1 MKSKQLFNN
10 EVDIS
15 SFVDYQPLSDKDK
28 KIINRFLDY
37 DDPLKNKAV
46 FDIGCLAIEYIS
58 INGDVNLA
66 SQLNN
71 ITSKVLYLYTNIMFR
86 LLGINGDLRSKRMHD
101 FLLNCKRHGQDLRI
115 TKAAEQEFHKSL
127 DYSLKQLEPIS
138 NKRMYSEPLQ
148 EEDDVISHYFDMKNS
163 GKVISIDLYKHEIHN
178 KYDEFITDL
187 STVIEE
193 ENFYDTCK
201 GKERIEVDKLAR
213 DIKDFK
219 YYTSIKQAKVD
230 ASNIYQIQGLRDVHH
245 YNFNETKFFLVTADR
260 KLERWDKSRSTS
272 LPITVFPSDW
282 LSIMLKYVSRSE
294 DDYKSFVSFIK
305 TVIHESHIDKDKTLA
320 ILDGISDL
328 TDNLTSQKYIYD
340 KFVSEHVDELSDLN
354 SYSEIHDKAKGFAD
368 YTLQEQLKEMQ
379 GQLKDVQG
387 QFKDVQGQSS
397 EQNEKINQL
406 TKISEAE
413 REESKREKDKAFN
426 IIKGN
431 AKKDY
436 WREILWLG
444 SWVILGLYI
453 TIMLY
458 LFQDAK
464 FNLIVPLLT
473 KLQEFKSPQYDV
485 LVSRVTLVPFIIFIP
500 TIYKLRKNI
509 FGEGKL
515 ENRIEK
521 LKYNIKF

>member
-1 MKSKQLFNN
+1 
-10 EVDIS
+10 
-15 SFVDYQPLSDKDK
+15 
-28 KIINRFLDY
+28 
-37 DDPLKNKAV
+37 
-46 FDIGCLAIEYIS
+46 
-58 INGDVNLA
+58 
-66 SQLNN
+66 
-71 ITSKVLYLYTNIMFR
+71 
-86 LLGINGDLRSKRMHD
+86 
-101 FLLNCKRHGQDLRI
+101 
-115 TKAAEQEFHKSL
+115 
-127 DYSLKQLEPIS
+127 
-138 NKRMYSEPLQ
+138 
-148 EEDDVISHYFDMKNS
+148 
-163 GKVISIDLYKHEIHN
+163 
-178 KYDEFITDL
+178 
-187 STVIEE
+187 
-193 ENFYDTCK
+193 
-201 GKERIEVDKLAR
+201 
-213 DIKDFK
+213 
-219 YYTSIKQAKVD
+219 
-230 ASNIYQIQGLRDVHH
+230 
-245 YNFNETKFFLVTADR
+245 
-260 KLERWDKSRSTS
+260 
-272 LPITVFPSDW
+272 
-282 LSIMLKYVSRSE
+282 MLKYVSRSE

>member
-178 KYDEFITDL
+178 KYDEFITD
-187 STVIEE
+187 
-193 ENFYDTCK
+193 
-201 GKERIEVDKLAR
+201 
-213 DIKDFK
+213 
-219 YYTSIKQAKVD
+219 
-230 ASNIYQIQGLRDVHH
+230 
-245 YNFNETKFFLVTADR
+245 
-260 KLERWDKSRSTS
+260 
-272 LPITVFPSDW
+272 P
-282 LSIMLKYVSRSE
+282 
-294 DDYKSFVSFIK
+294 
-305 TVIHESHIDKDKTLA
+305 
-320 ILDGISDL
+320 
-328 TDNLTSQKYIYD
+328 
-340 KFVSEHVDELSDLN
+340 
-354 SYSEIHDKAKGFAD
+354 EIFT
-368 YTLQEQLKEMQ
+368 Y
-379 GQLKDVQG
+379 
-387 QFKDVQGQSS
+387 
-397 EQNEKINQL
+397 
-406 TKISEAE
+406 
-413 REESKREKDKAFN
+413 
-426 IIKGN
+426 
-431 AKKDY
+431 
-436 WREILWLG
+436 
-444 SWVILGLYI
+444 
-453 TIMLY
+453 
-458 LFQDAK
+458 
-464 FNLIVPLLT
+464 
-473 KLQEFKSPQYDV
+473 
-485 LVSRVTLVPFIIFIP
+485 
-500 TIYKLRKNI
+500 
-509 FGEGKL
+509 
-515 ENRIEK
+515 
-521 LKYNIKF
+521 